1 MHSHPNARLTQ
12 KVRLRLVTQH
22 LEYGRSLAELAVE
35 NGNGISLRCA
45 YRWLAR
51 YRSGGPAALADR
63 RSVRRQQRRT
73 LDSQHL
79 QRAVELRHQR
89 LHLRHIARL
98 LAAPFST
105 VARALNRLGLGRLRN
120 LDPKP
125 PVQRYERERPGDLIH
140 IDVKKLARFRKVGHR
155 ITGNRQ
161 QGRSV
166 GVGYDRVHVAI
177 DDTTRLAYVE
187 VLPDEQQGTAIGFLS
202 RALAW
207 FNSLGVECAQV
218 MSDNGPAYS
227 SRRFAKSCKVLGLKH
242 IRTRPYTARTNRK
255 AERLIQT
262 LCKEWAYSI
271 PFQNSVERN
280 LCLPRN
286 LLIDNHLRKHSALG
300 GRSPC
305 LLYTS
310 PSPRDRQKSRMPS
323 SA

>member
-1 MHSHPNARLTQ
+1 MHTHANARLTQ
-12 KVRLRLVTQH
+12 KGRLRLIFQH
-22 LEYGRSLAELAVE
+22 LNDHRPLAELAAE
-35 NGNGISLRCA
+35 AGISLRCA
-45 YRWLAR
+45 YKWLAR
-51 YRSGGPAALADR
+51 YRSDGPGALADR
-63 RSVRRQQRRT
+63 RSVRRHQRRT

-161 QGRSV
+161 QGRSA

-218 MSDNGPAYS
+218 MSDNGPAYIS
-227 SRRFAKSCKVLGLKH
+227 KAFAKACSVLKLKH
-242 IRTRPYTARTNRK
+242 IRTRPYTPRTNGK
-255 AERLIQT
+255 AERFIQT
-262 LCKEWAYSI
+262 LCKEWAYAM
-271 PFQNSVERN
+271 PFQNSQERN
-280 LCLPRN
+280 VWLPRYLSIYN
-286 LLIDNHLRKHSALG
+286 RLRKHSALS
-300 GRSPC
+300 GRSPQQRLHE
-305 LLYTS
+305 LLC
-310 PSPRDRQKSRMPS
+310 
-323 SA
+323 